1 MASLGEQFPSE
12 IKRSH
17 IENALKPGCVVRL
30 ELKLTTIT
38 KPKFLVLV
46 TTDDPEYLSFLVNS
60 EINTYIQNRPDLLKC
75 QVSIDAANHNFLS
88 YDSHIACHEITTI
101 MREEVVRALM
111 ADPAAL
117 RGKISTDVREQ
128 IMAAVKIAKT
138 IDKDKKNRIISSL
151 ENAI

>member
-17 IENALKPGCVVRL
+17 IENALKPGCVLRL

-46 TTDDPEYLSFLVNS
+46 TTDDPEFLSFLINS
-60 EINTYIQNRPDLLKC
+60 EIHSFIQSKPDLLKC
-75 QVSIDAANHNFLS
+75 QVSIDLANHNFLS
-88 YDSHIACHEITTI
+88 HDSHIACHEIYPI
-101 MREEVVRALM
+101 MREEVIKALM
-111 ADPAAL
+111 ADPSSVK
-117 RGKISTDVREQ
+117 GEISTDVREQ

-138 IDKDKKNRIISSL
+138 IDKDKKNQIISSL